1 MQKNLDKI
9 AFLTSSIFIEEDFLK
24 LGPQLCFESK
34 TISYL
39 DSLSK
44 KIAKLHN
51 LKEYPDVA
59 TFGFF
64 CRKANLIS
72 IRNNSHLVDNEIKVG
87 RGLVFH
93 ISPSNVPVNF
103 AYSFVSGLLTG
114 NLNIVR
120 VPSKPFKQ
128 IEMICNAIDELNQ
141 EPEWEYMRN
150 RNHFVSYD
158 KHSNATDYFSKL
170 CDVRVIWG
178 GDDSIKSIRQSN
190 IQSKAFDITFA
201 DRYSISL
208 INSIEYL
215 HFENKAAI
223 TQGFYNDTFLFDQ
236 NACTAPHLIV
246 WIGDNDVSHNAQNI
260 FWNLLHNKVLNEY
273 NIASITG
280 VDKLTNFLSY
290 ASINGNNVKLSKIDN
305 YIWRVNISELTK
317 DLDNYKGNSGYFM
330 EYLTNDISDILQ
342 IVNSKYQTLSY
353 FGFSKLELNDF
364 VKKFIPKG
372 IDRIVPIGKTTDF
385 SLNWD
390 GYKLVEQLTRTLVI
404 K

>member
-1 MQKNLDKI
+1 MKKN
-9 AFLTSSIFIEEDFLK
+9 
-24 LGPQLCFESK
+24 
-34 TISYL
+34 
-39 DSLSK
+39 
-44 KIAKLHN
+44 
-51 LKEYPDVA
+51 
-59 TFGFF
+59 
-64 CRKANLIS
+64 
-72 IRNNSHLVDNEIKVG
+72 
-87 RGLVFH
+87 
-93 ISPSNVPVNF
+93 
-103 AYSFVSGLLTG
+103 
-114 NLNIVR
+114 
-120 VPSKPFKQ
+120 
-128 IEMICNAIDELNQ
+128 
-141 EPEWEYMRN
+141 
-150 RNHFVSYD
+150 
-158 KHSNATDYFSKL
+158 
-170 CDVRVIWG
+170 
-178 GDDSIKSIRQSN
+178 QSN

-317 DLDNYKGNSGYFM
+317 NLDNYKGNSGYFM